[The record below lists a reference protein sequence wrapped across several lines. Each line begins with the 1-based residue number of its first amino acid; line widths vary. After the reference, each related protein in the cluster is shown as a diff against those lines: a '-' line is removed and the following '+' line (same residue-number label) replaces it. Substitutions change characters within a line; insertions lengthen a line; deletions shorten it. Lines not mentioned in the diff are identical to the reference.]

1 MKQIL
6 TIIIICTVL
15 FLSACLNSGT
25 VKRKFLEPV
34 PYAVKEKSSF
44 FTEKNISFSIDS
56 MDHQLYIKLTIK
68 SLKNF
73 PFPVNT
79 KYKDTLCKTA
89 FRFDFYNNNKDIP
102 SEYPALLNTMEW
114 QNDSSDRADFLSIS
128 TDTIDLRTTNEL
140 KIRIPL
146 YAFHSLKSGKQ
157 TIELRMGQTVFTNEK
172 RFLKSDGSSEFV
184 HLCECR
190 ELLNARVSFDINVPA
205 IYKSMIYGEGL
216 ALKNDSTFS
225 AAGMDNTIWKS
236 SYPDIYW
243 SIFYPKE
250 HYYAQTNFET
260 STDKYVGKDTF
271 NLYHYSINDT
281 IGFGVFDHDN
291 MSRDDGLGFWYGSL
305 GTISKNESKHLTFG
319 NVEHFDFRIISGG
332 KIN

>member
-1 MKQIL
+1 MKQIFSIVVVSTAL
-6 TIIIICTVL
+6 L
-15 FLSACLNSGT
+15 FSGCLSSGT
-25 VKRKFLEPV
+25 AKRKGLEPV
-34 PYAVKEKSSF
+34 PYAVKERSNLF
-44 FTEKNISFSIDS
+44 NEKNIAFSIDS
-56 MDHQLYIKLTIK
+56 LDKQLYIKLTIK

-114 QNDSSDRADFLSIS
+114 QQDTTERAGFLSIS

-140 KIRIPL
+140 KVRIPL
-146 YAFHSLKSGKQ
+146 YAFHALKSGKQ

-184 HLCECR
+184 HICECK
-190 ELLNARVSFDINVPA
+190 ELLNARVTFDINVPV

-216 ALKNDSTFS
+216 VLKNDSTFS

-243 SIFYPKE
+243 TLFFPKD

-271 NLYHYSINDT
+271 NLYHYSSNDT
-281 IGFGVFDHDN
+281 IGFGVYDHDN
-291 MSRDDGLGFWYGSL
+291 LSRDDGLGAWYGGL
-305 GTISKNESKHLTFG
+305 GGISKNKSRHLSFG
-319 NVEHFDFRIISGG
+319 NVAHFDFRIRQLG